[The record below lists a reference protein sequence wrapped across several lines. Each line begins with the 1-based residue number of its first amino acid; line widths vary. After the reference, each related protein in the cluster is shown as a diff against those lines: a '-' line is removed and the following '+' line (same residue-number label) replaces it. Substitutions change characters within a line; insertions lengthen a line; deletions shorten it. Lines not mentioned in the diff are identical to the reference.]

1 VRYRSD
7 PTLHQEPLET
17 GSGMDLVSR
26 PKTEI
31 RSLEQQSRPI
41 QLEKWQGLSQSFLD
55 VRCIDGS
62 LPFFLNGSSDC
73 NHIVGSPFSHFR
85 RFVSLIALMIQFI
98 SLLDGVLSPY
108 AL

>member
-1 VRYRSD
+1 MRYRPD
-7 PTLHQEPLET
+7 PFHHQEPLET

-31 RSLEQQSRPI
+31 SPLEQKSRPI

-55 VRCIDGS
+55 VCCINGS
-62 LPFFLNGSSDC
+62 LPFFLNGSSDS

-85 RFVSLIALMIQFI
+85 CFVSLIL
-98 SLLDGVLSPY
+98 
-108 AL
+108 